1 MCRLIHGFLVGG
13 VLVGSLF
20 LGGVC
25 AQGKRP
31 ESGQEQAASIEL
43 TNSHPKSSFAVS
55 ADVLAR
61 SPSVV
66 ALSFTRVVNPA
77 RTAFAI
83 FVYLSY
89 RPPEAVD
96 AAPLKILVGNGSLY
110 PADRPGGFLLRVSAA
125 FGKLKAAKAT
135 DVRLVLEMRRIHPA
149 EPWFQV
155 EVTAA
160 PPQWRSQ

>member
-1 MCRLIHGFLVGG
+1 MWRLIDGFLVGT
-13 VLVGSLF
+13 LF

-25 AQGKRP
+25 GAHSERP
-31 ESGQEQAASIEL
+31 ESRQEQAGPVKL
-43 TNSHPKSSFAVS
+43 TDSHPGASFEVS
-55 ADVLAR
+55 ADVLGS
-61 SPSVV
+61 SPTVV

-89 RPPEAVD
+89 RPAEAAD
-96 AAPLKILVGNGSLY
+96 AAPLRILLGNGTLY
-110 PADRPGGFLLRVSAA
+110 PVDRPGGFRLRVSAA

-135 DVRLVLEMRRIHPA
+135 DVRLVLEMKRIHPA
-149 EPWFQV
+149 EPWSHV

-160 PPQWRSQ
+160 PPQWRSE